1 MKNAEGSGNM
11 RRVPRILHVDDNEGD
26 LELLEIAFKTHGFP
40 VSLINALDGDQGIV
54 LLEDAV
60 RTGLLPDLV
69 LLDLNMP
76 RVHGTE
82 VLRFI
87 RQHERLQTIPTVI
100 LTSSDA
106 GVDRRRCQDL
116 GVNDFVLKP
125 YRMDDYALLIE
136 RLKPFIHIDGA
147 SGT

>member
-1 MKNAEGSGNM
+1 MKNMEGSENM
-11 RRVPRILHVDDNEGD
+11 PRVPRILHVDDNEGD

-40 VSLINALDGDQGIV
+40 VSLINALDGAQGIV

-60 RTGLLPDLV
+60 RTDLLPDLV
-69 LLDLNMP
+69 LLDLNIP

-87 RQHERLQTIPTVI
+87 RQHERLRTIPTVI

-106 GVDRRRCQDL
+106 GADRRRCQDL
-116 GVNDFVLKP
+116 GVNDYVVKP
-125 YRMDDYALLIE
+125 YRMDDYG
-136 RLKPFIHIDGA
+136 KPPMTPILTRIKP
-147 SGT
+147 

>member
-1 MKNAEGSGNM
+1 MKNAEGGGNM
-11 RRVPRILHVDDNEGD
+11 PRVPRILHVDDNEGD

-40 VSLINALDGDQGIV
+40 VSLINALDGAQGIV

-60 RTGLLPDLV
+60 RTDLLPDLV
-69 LLDLNMP
+69 LLDLNIP

-87 RQHERLQTIPTVI
+87 RQHERLRTIPTVI
-100 LTSSDA
+100 LTSSDGGA
-106 GVDRRRCQDL
+106 DRRRCQDL
-116 GVNDFVLKP
+116 GVNDYVVKP
-125 YRMDDYALLIE
+125 YRMDDYAPLIE

-147 SGT
+147 SAT